1 MDTQV
6 SKILDLLTKG
16 MEGVPDIASQ
26 AFQIMVRGKFVNGV
40 AEIVLGVILL
50 VFSAIVAIA
59 IWSKMKDD
67 DDGYYEWSV
76 FLALLIL
83 PIILGLCYLYGGIT
97 SVMAPEYDAVL
108 ELLRMVK

>member
-1 MDTQV
+1 METQV

-26 AFQIMVRGKFVNGV
+26 AFQIMVRGEFVNGV
-40 AEIVLGVILL
+40 AEIVLAVILL
-50 VFSAIVAIA
+50 AFSAIAAIA

-67 DDGYYEWSV
+67 EDSEWV
-76 FLALLIL
+76 LFLALLIL

-97 SVMAPEYDAVL
+97 SVMAPEYDAVVA
-108 ELLRMVK
+108 LLRMVK

>member
-1 MDTQV
+1 METQV

-40 AEIVLGVILL
+40 AEIVLAVILL
-50 VFSAIVAIA
+50 AFSAIAAIA

-67 DDGYYEWSV
+67 EDSEWV
-76 FLALLIL
+76 LFLALLIL

-97 SVMAPEYDAVL
+97 SVMAPEYDAVVA
-108 ELLRMVK
+108 LLRMVK

>member
-1 MDTQV
+1 METQV

-40 AEIVLGVILL
+40 AEIILAVILL
-50 VFSAIVAIA
+50 VFSIVVAIA
-59 IWSKMKDD
+59 IWAKMKKDD
-67 DDGYYEWSV
+67 DKYYELIV

-83 PIILGLCYLYGGIT
+83 PIVLGLCYLYSGIT
-97 SVMAPEYDAVL
+97 SVMAPEYDAVMT
-108 ELLRMVK
+108 LLRMVK

>member
-26 AFQIMVRGKFVNGV
+26 AFQIMVHGKFVSGV
-40 AEIVLGVILL
+40 AEIVLAVILL

-59 IWSKMKDD
+59 LWSKMKDD
-67 DDGYYEWSV
+67 EDSEWIV

-83 PIILGLCYLYGGIT
+83 PILFGLVYLYNGIT
-97 SVMAPEYDAVL
+97 SVMAPEYDAVMT
-108 ELLRMVK
+108 LLKMVK

>member
-40 AEIVLGVILL
+40 AEIVLAVILL
-50 VFSAIVAIA
+50 AFSAIAAIA

-67 DDGYYEWSV
+67 EDSEWIM
-76 FLALLIL
+76 FLAMLIL
-83 PIILGLCYLYGGIT
+83 PILFGLVYLYNGIT
-97 SVMAPEYDAVL
+97 SVMAPEYDAVMT
-108 ELLRMVK
+108 LLKMVK

>member
-26 AFQIMVRGKFVNGV
+26 AFQIMVRGEFVNGV
-40 AEIVLGVILL
+40 AEIVLAVVL
-50 VFSAIVAIA
+50 FAIAIIVSIA

-108 ELLRMVK
+108 TLLKMVK